1 MAYISFKPQDYY
13 NTKLYDGTGA
23 SNAVTGVG
31 FTPDFVWCK
40 DRDGDVNSSLCDTVR
55 AATKTLISNTNGVE
69 ETYTEGLK
77 SFDADGFTVGTQ
89 GFINTNTNNYV
100 SYNWKAGTTT
110 VPSGGS
116 ITPSAVTI
124 NTTSKQ
130 GIYKYTGTG
139 ANATIAHGL
148 SAVPEFMMVKNL
160 DTTNDWQI
168 YHMAKG
174 ADWRAHLNTTAAFTD
189 NATGWNDT
197 APTSTLFSLGT
208 NTNGNQSGDEMIA
221 YVWAG
226 VKGYSKFGMYECT
239 GISSATPYIWTGFRP
254 AWIMIKSYNNTHN
267 WAIYDDKRLGQ
278 NATSNKGNASIS
290 ANLTST
296 EQKDDDID
304 IFANGFRPR
313 VTSNQVNGSSWL
325 YAYAAFASNPMV
337 GSNGNAVLGR

>member
-23 SNAVTGVG
+23 ELAITGVG
-31 FTPDFVWCK
+31 FQPDLNWMKGRETTENNEIATPLQGVTK
-40 DRDGDVNSSLCDTVR
+40 YI
-55 AATKTLISNTNGVE
+55 ATNTNG
-69 ETYTEGLK
+69 TQGTDAQALK
-77 SFDADGFTVGTQ
+77 SFDSDGVTIGTWS
-89 GFINTNTNNYV
+89 TYNN
-100 SYNWKAGTTT
+100 SGNAFCMWNCKMGTTT

-124 NTTSKQ
+124 DTTSKQ

-148 SAVPEFMMVKNL
+148 GAVPEFMMVKNL
-160 DTTNDWQI
+160 ETTNDWQI

-208 NTNGNQSGDEMIA
+208 NTNGNQSGDEMMA

-226 VKGYSKFGMYECT
+226 VKGYSKFGMYEGT
-239 GISSATPYIWTGFRP
+239 GSSSATPYIWTGFRP
-254 AWIMIKSYNNTHN
+254 AWIMIKTYNNVHN
-267 WAIYDDKRLGQ
+267 WAIYDDKRLGK
-278 NATSNKGNASIS
+278 NADSNQGNASLS
-290 ANLTST
+290 ANLTSA

-313 VTSNQVNGSSWL
+313 VTSNQVNGSAWL

-337 GSNGNAVLGR
+337 GSNGNPVLGR